1 MNTLNLLII
10 TAKLLLETSVQKII
24 NKKLGY

>member
-1 MNTLNLLII
+1 MNALKLLLI
-10 TAKLLLETSVQKII
+10 TAKLLLETTEQKII